1 MPRIAQLATL
11 VVLILAGPGCGMFK
25 PRTSLSAGPFGSY
38 FNFEDNKDND
48 ILVEKLEIDP
58 VTKTMKADK
67 ITVRNNGSDPMR
79 ANVEQ
84 LKEVNEQLRTMGQNM
99 QMFMQ
104 QVTALAGTVAPWAA
118 RGSVSS
124 PLGEIQIPAAV
135 LDAAVQKALEKY
147 GPPTPVKPAPAT
159 P

>member
-1 MPRIAQLATL
+1 MQLRHIVLLACLLATCT
-11 VVLILAGPGCGMFK
+11 GCGVFK
-25 PRTSLSAGPFGSY
+25 PRTALSAGPFGSY
-38 FNFEDNKDND
+38 FSFEDNKDND
-48 ILVEKLEIDP
+48 ILIEQLEVDPTTKMLKAGKLTI
-58 VTKTMKADK
+58 
-67 ITVRNNGSDPMR
+67 RNNGSDPMR

-104 QVTALAGTVAPWAA
+104 QLTSLAGTVAPWAA
-118 RGSVSS
+118 RGSVNT
-124 PLGEIQIPAAV
+124 PLGDIEIPAAV

-147 GPPTPVKPAPAT
+147 GPPAPAKPAPSN

>member
-1 MPRIAQLATL
+1 MHARLLSFTL
-11 VVLILAGPGCGMFK
+11 CWFLILCVGCGVFK
-25 PRTSLSAGPFGSY
+25 PRTSLQAGPFGSY
-38 FNFEDNKDND
+38 FSFEDNKDND

-58 VTKTMKADK
+58 TTKVLKADK

-99 QMFMQ
+99 AMFMQ
-104 QVTALAGTVAPWAA
+104 QLTSLAGTVAPWAA
-118 RGSVSS
+118 RGSLNT
-124 PLGEIQIPAAV
+124 PLGDVQIPAAV

-147 GPPTPVKPAPAT
+147 GPPSPAPK
-159 P
+159 PVP